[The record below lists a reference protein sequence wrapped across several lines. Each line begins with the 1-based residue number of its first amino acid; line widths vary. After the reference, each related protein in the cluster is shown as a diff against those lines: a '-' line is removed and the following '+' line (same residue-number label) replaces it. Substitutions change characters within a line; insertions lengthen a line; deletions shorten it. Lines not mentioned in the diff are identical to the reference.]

1 MAKPLAGFFEIDLPQ
16 NARCIILE
24 ILELGFAFAFRLG
37 VCFLIVILA
46 MHGNQWTQS
55 AGFDWGFKDAH
66 I

>member
-1 MAKPLAGFFEIDLPQ
+1 MTKLLAGFFEIDLPQ
-16 NARCIILE
+16 NARCIIPE

-37 VCFLIVILA
+37 AFLLIVILA
-46 MHGNQWTQS
+46 MLDNQWTQS